1 MSLPLSPVL
10 QTPFLRVV
18 AIGGLDPGG
27 GAGLVRDAAT
37 ARALGAGV
45 VLIGTAWTD
54 QSRHGVRGFEPRDPA
69 GLRDAAGAALIGAA
83 AVKIGMVATPALM
96 AELLGVL
103 AGFPGPVVFD
113 PVLAA
118 SSGGALFRGSAEDLM
133 PLVRRATL
141 TTPNLAEAAALTG
154 LPVASPDQ
162 ARTAA
167 RALIGAGAPAVL
179 VKGGHLAGTATD
191 LLVTA
196 AGEETFTAERLPGP
210 SPRGTGCAL
219 ATALAVELGRGR
231 PLPEAVAVAK
241 AWLHERIRAA
251 RLVGEEMQL
260 GD

>member
-1 MSLPLSPVL
+1 M
-10 QTPFLRVV
+10 
-18 AIGGLDPGG
+18 GGLDPGG

-69 GLRDAAGAALIGAA
+69 RLRDAAETALAGAA
-83 AVKIGMVATPALM
+83 AVKIGMVATPQL
-96 AELLGVL
+96 AEAILAAL
-103 AGFPGPVVFD
+103 AGFGGPVVFD

-118 SSGGALFRGSAEDLM
+118 SSGGSLFRGQPADLL

-141 TTPNLAEAAALTG
+141 TTPNLAEAAALAGMTVTS
-154 LPVASPDQ
+154 LDQ

-167 RALIGAGAPAVL
+167 RALVAAGAPAVL

-191 LLVTA
+191 LLVNA
-196 AGEETFTAERLPGP
+196 AGEESFEAVRLPGP

-231 PLPEAVAVAK
+231 PLREAVAAAK
-241 AWLHERIRAA
+241 GWLHERIRDA
-251 RLVGEEMQL
+251 RMVGDELQL
-260 GD
+260 M

>member
-1 MSLPLSPVL
+1 
-10 QTPFLRVV
+10 VV

-69 GLRDAAGAALIGAA
+69 GLRDAAGEALAGAA
-83 AVKIGMVATPALM
+83 AVKIGMVATPALVG
-96 AELLGVL
+96 ELLAVL
-103 AGFPGPVVFD
+103 EGFPGPVVFD

-118 SSGGALFRGSAEDLM
+118 SSGGSLFRGSAGELL

-141 TTPNLAEAAALTG
+141 TTPNLAEAAALAG
-154 LPVASPDQ
+154 LPVTTPDQ
-162 ARTAA
+162 AFAAA
-167 RALIGAGAPAVL
+167 RALVAAGAPAVL
-179 VKGGHLAGTATD
+179 VKGGHLEGAPTD
-191 LLVTA
+191 LLATA
-196 AGEETFTAERLPGP
+196 AGEEPFTADRLPGP

-231 PLPEAVAVAK
+231 PLREAVAAAK
-241 AWLHERIRAA
+241 SWLHQRIRGA
-251 RLVGEEMQL
+251 RLVGGELML